1 MSNSWREWVVAG
13 LAAVSTAACTKTV
26 NQCEVDT
33 DCKNVAYPFC
43 DVNGQYPSSGGV
55 MNVCTIVPTNCPVE
69 RCGCQPG
76 AATCDQD
83 QLVVCDSGGTSTTST
98 SCSLGCADTKDHCLT
113 FTPSNGL
120 DTAFA
125 GASIQPDVVI
135 PDGTSVNTDT
145 GLVLGPNNNLLSVA
159 SVIVTHPTGDIRV
172 FVAKSFS
179 FQGVTITGSKAVAFV
194 AENDITIDGL
204 VDASANS
211 NKPGPGGQTTF
222 SSCQGV
228 YAQVGGGGG
237 VGGGGANAGAGGTGI
252 SQSTSTDPIAYGPG
266 GTAQSALS
274 NLVGGCAGGTAAP
287 NNGGAGGG
295 AVQLVAGGS
304 VTFKPASG
312 TDAGGVLDVGG
323 GGGPF
328 TSGGGS
334 GGNIIIEAPHVDIE
348 GRLTA
353 NGGGGGCGTNPGEDG
368 HPSAATASGG
378 CYRSPGTG
386 PHGGGGGT
394 KNSVSGG
401 SGTFGIQTGNFGDFA
416 GGGSVGR
423 AVIWTGD
430 GTYVTGTQ
438 AIISVVATTET
449 LTLK

>member
-13 LAAVSTAACTKTV
+13 LVAVSTAACTKTV
-26 NQCEVDT
+26 NQCEVDSN
-33 DCKNVAYPFC
+33 CKNVAYPFC
-43 DVNGQYPSSGGV
+43 DVNGEYPSSGGV
-55 MNVCTIVPTNCPVE
+55 MNVCTIVPANCPVE

-83 QLVVCDSGGTSTTST
+83 RLVVCDPSGTATTAT

-120 DTAFA
+120 ETAFA
-125 GASIQPDVVI
+125 GALSQPDVII
-135 PDGTSVNTDT
+135 PDGTSINTDT
-145 GLVLGPNNNLLSVA
+145 GLLLGPDNKLISVA
-159 SVIVTHPTGDIRV
+159 SLIVTHPTGDIRV
-172 FVAKSFS
+172 YVAKSFS
-179 FQGVTITGSKAVAFV
+179 FKGVTITGSKAVAFV
-194 AENDITIDGL
+194 AEDDITIDGL
-204 VDASANS
+204 VDASANG
-211 NKPGPGGQTTF
+211 NIPGPGGQTTF

-228 YAQVGGGGG
+228 YAQVGGGG
-237 VGGGGANAGAGGTGI
+237 ANAGAGGTGI
-252 SQSTSTDPIAYGPG
+252 SRPTSTDPVAYGPG
-266 GTAQSALS
+266 GTAQIALTT
-274 NLVGGCAGGTAAP
+274 LVGGCAGGTAAP

-304 VTFKPASG
+304 ATFKPAAG

-323 GGGPF
+323 GGGPLS
-328 TSGGGS
+328 SGGGS

-353 NGGGGGCGTNPGEDG
+353 NGGGGGCGPNPGEDG
-368 HPSAATASGG
+368 HPSAATALGG

-386 PHGGGGGT
+386 PHGGSGGT

-401 SGTFGIQTGNFGDFA
+401 SGTFGIQTGNFGDLA

-423 AVIWTGD
+423 AIIRTGD

-438 AIISVVATTET
+438 AIISVVATTDT